1 MSDPI
6 CDIHLIFMKPAKSTK
21 KKVAKAPAKAKEINV
36 NLDYVTEIA
45 DGAVATIMALRGLVA
60 MLVAEKEA
68 RK

>member
-1 MSDPI
+1 
-6 CDIHLIFMKPAKSTK
+6 MKPAKRTK

-36 NLDYVTEIA
+36 NIDYVMDMADEAIA
-45 DGAVATIMALRGLVA
+45 TVMALQGLVR

>member
-1 MSDPI
+1 MSDPSSNI
-6 CDIHLIFMKPAKSTK
+6 ELIFMKPAKSTK
-21 KKVAKAPAKAKEINV
+21 KKVAKAPTEAKEINV

-45 DGAVATIMALRGLVA
+45 DEAVATIMALRGLVA